1 MLIKRL
7 VLRQFRN
14 IHNADINFTKSITV
28 FVGDNGQGKTNI
40 VESLVFLAT
49 GRSFRVK
56 DDSYLIQRDKEV
68 TTIEASL
75 DSGKSLR
82 VAISSKGKYMQVDRN
97 VVKKMTDFIGHCN
110 VILFAPDDIGF
121 FKDTRKRRRTDVD
134 LELAKISKDYM
145 RILGEYS
152 KLLSERNAILKQV
165 SFDTIYLDLITESLI
180 EKMIPIMKQRKSLVA
195 ALEPHVNKIYNYLT
209 ESNGE
214 VKIAYMGPVIAD
226 GDDKNLLQEQF
237 SSSFSRDVFMKAT
250 QTGVH
255 RDDYIFTINGEP
267 VANIASQGQLRSLM
281 LAFKIALV
289 MLVKEKTGSY
299 PILCLDD
306 LFSELDEVRRQRVFK
321 LLPEAVQVII
331 TTTDL
336 GFIKTSRDVQ
346 IVSVKNGV
354 ISVDREVQYVNN

>member
-1 MLIKRL
+1 MLIKKL

-14 IHNADINFTKSITV
+14 IPKADITFTKPITV
-28 FVGDNGQGKTNI
+28 FVGNNGQGKTNI

-56 DDSYLIQRDKEV
+56 DDSLLIQNSKEV
-68 TTIEASL
+68 ATIEASL
-75 DSGKSLR
+75 DSGKALR

-97 VVKKMTDFIGHCN
+97 VVKRMTDFVGQCN

-121 FKDTRKRRRTDVD
+121 FKDSRKRRRSEID

-152 KLLSERNAILKQV
+152 NLLSERNAILKQPTV
-165 SFDTIYLDLITESLI
+165 DSVYLDLLTESLI
-180 EKMIPIMKQRKSLVA
+180 SKMIPIIKQRKSLIA
-195 ALEPHVNKIYNYLT
+195 AIEPHVSKIYKYLT
-209 ESNGE
+209 ESTSD
-214 VKIAYMGPVIAD
+214 VKISYMGPSIGD
-226 GDDKNLLQEQF
+226 GDAKVLLKELF
-237 SSSFSRDVFMKAT
+237 DSSFSRDQYLKAT
-250 QTGVH
+250 QIGIH
-255 RDDYIFTINGEP
+255 RDDYSFSIDDQLVVN
-267 VANIASQGQLRSLM
+267 VASQGQLRSLM
-281 LAFKIALV
+281 IAFKIALV
-289 MLVKEKTGSY
+289 LLVKEKTGSY

-336 GFIKTSRDVQ
+336 SFIDTRRDIQ
-346 IVSVKNGV
+346 IVNVNNGV
-354 ISVDREVQYVNN
+354 ISIDREVQNVNN